1 MNKENPNIKQE
12 EIPSQEEMQRVYS
25 QYNNNLQKITNSK
38 KVINDLTNTGCNIY
52 YKYKDY
58 LFPDILQSIIDL
70 TCSTKKVEYLYLI
83 IEIIKSLHSNKNE
96 YNIKK
101 EDFDGFFL
109 YMKEVCRCFYY
120 SISDE
125 FISHL
130 KQVLKD
136 LKKCNIYPNNYIDDL
151 IMEFRLTTEP
161 KITDNNKDLNC
172 LTNLV
177 NSGDLKVDKEI
188 IDLYKDIDDLKRT
201 NNNDKRKKLIKIEN
215 DMIQKQ
221 IKYYN
226 ENLKKIKCLN
236 ELIELCD
243 KNGSFDN

>member
-12 EIPSQEEMQRVYS
+12 EAPSQEEMQRVFT
-25 QYNNNLQKITNSK
+25 QYNNNLQQITNSK
-38 KVINDLTNTGCNIY
+38 KVINDLINTGCNIY
-52 YKYKDY
+52 YKYKDF

-70 TCSTKKVEYLYLI
+70 TCLSKKVEYLYLI
-83 IEIIKSLHSNKNE
+83 IEIIKSLHSKRNE
-96 YNIKK
+96 YSIKK

-109 YMKEVCRCFYY
+109 YIKEVCRCFFY
-120 SISDE
+120 SINDE

-136 LKKCNIYPNNYIDDL
+136 LKKCKIYPDNYIDDL

-161 KITDNNKDLNC
+161 KITDNIKDLNS

-177 NSGDLKVDKEI
+177 NNGDLKVDREI

-201 NNNDKRKKLIKIEN
+201 DNNIIRKKLIKIEN

-243 KNGSFDN
+243 NNGGFDN

>member
-1 MNKENPNIKQE
+1 MNGEKLNIMQE
-12 EIPSQEEMQRVYS
+12 EVPNQEEMQNIFS
-25 QYNNNLQKITNSK
+25 QYHCRLQNIENSK
-38 KVINDLTNTGCNIY
+38 KVMNDLIITGCSIY
-52 YKYKDY
+52 YRYKDF
-58 LFPDILQSIIDL
+58 LFPDILQTIINL

-83 IEIIKSLHSNKNE
+83 IEIIKSLHSKKDE
-96 YNIKK
+96 YKIKK

-136 LKKCNIYPNNYIDDL
+136 LKKTNIYPNNYIDDL

-161 KITDNNKDLNC
+161 KISDNNKDLQC

-177 NSGDLKVDKEI
+177 NNGDLKVDKEI

-201 NNNDKRKKLIKIEN
+201 DNNNLRKKLIKIEN
-215 DMIQKQ
+215 DMIQRQ

-236 ELIELCD
+236 DLIQLCD
-243 KNGSFDN
+243 NNGNFDK